1 MERRKV
7 VITRLRST
15 EYYTGTKL
23 KLLIDAI
30 YHLLDKFVENNED
43 IYDIDTHNCSIPSRE
58 KKRSNVRDY
67 QRLTDADV
75 VVIPSEV
82 EFAYN
87 IYGRIGNFMM
97 SRSWIRIRHIRNAF
111 LKNPK
116 PRKIIIISSDQ
127 ADTIELYRDKV
138 FKDIPNLTFYRLDES
153 EFPAGIHHLRY
164 VDIND
169 LNLDKTKKVDFC
181 YWGTSKRLKVDPTS
195 ELRDY
200 NVKDYLTSEGLPSR
214 QGAPDTAW
222 RTVFTEPLYVG
233 KVSEDVRHKILKQIY
248 LDDTITNNMIGYFDG
263 FKYTHKFEK
272 EFTKILPQIAESK
285 YTLCFNWP
293 GADKFLTARYN
304 ESLACDTLPL
314 VWQNYDCDN
323 QLVLDDRQRMF
334 SFDDIRKTITET
346 TDEYRAEWLGSIKEK
361 YDKVAMPT
369 TYYEMVFGHKLKT
382 LIDKDYA

>member
-334 SFDDIRKTITET
+334 SFDDIKKTITET
-346 TDEYRAEWLGSIKEK
+346 TDEYRVDWLGSIKEK

>member
-15 EYYTGTKL
+15 EYYTGPKL
-23 KLLIDAI
+23 KLLIEAI
-30 YHLLDKFVENNED
+30 YQVLDKFVENDED

-75 VVIPSEV
+75 VVIPSEI

-127 ADTIELYRDKV
+127 GDTIELYRDKV

-153 EFPAGIHHLRY
+153 EFPAGIHHLRN
-164 VDIND
+164 VAIND
-169 LNLDKTKKVDFC
+169 LNIDKTKKVDFC

-195 ELRDY
+195 DLRDY

-214 QGAPDTAW
+214 QGAPDTTW

-248 LDDTITNNMIGYFDG
+248 RDDTITNNMIGYFDG

-346 TDEYRAEWLGSIKEK
+346 TDEYRVEWLASIKEK
-361 YDKVAMPT
+361 YDKVAMPS
-369 TYYEMVFGHKLKT
+369 TYYEMVFDEKLT
-382 LIDKDYA
+382 RLIEKNDA

>member
-1 MERRKV
+1 MECRKV

-15 EYYTGTKL
+15 EYYTGIPL
-23 KLLIDAI
+23 QHIVDSI
-30 YHLLDKFVENNED
+30 YHLLDTFIENNEES
-43 IYDIDTHNCSIPSRE
+43 YDIETHNCSLPSRE

-87 IYGRIGNFMM
+87 IYGRIGNFML
-97 SRSWIRIRHIRNAF
+97 SRSWIYIKHIRNAF
-111 LKNPK
+111 LENPK
-116 PRKIIIISSDQ
+116 PRKVILITSDQ
-127 ADTIELYRDKV
+127 GDTIELYRDKV

-153 EFPAGIHHLRY
+153 EFPAGIHHLKYTNIKR
-164 VDIND
+164 VDV
-169 LNLDKTKKVDFC
+169 DKTKKIDFC

-214 QGAPDTAW
+214 QGATDTAW
-222 RTVFTEPLYVG
+222 RTVFVEPLYVG
-233 KVSEDVRHKILKQIY
+233 KVSEDERHKILKQIY
-248 LDDTITNNMIGYFDG
+248 RDDTISNNMIGYFDG
-263 FKYTHKFEK
+263 FKYTHKFDK
-272 EFTKILPQIAESK
+272 DLTKILPYIAESK

-334 SFDDIRKTITET
+334 SFDDIKKTITET
-346 TDEYRAEWLGSIKEK
+346 TEEERTEWLGEIRAK
-361 YDKVAMPT
+361 YEQVSKPIS
-369 TYYEMVFGHKLKT
+369 YYEKLFDSKMKHM
-382 LIDKDYA
+382 IDSA

>member
-1 MERRKV
+1 MERRKI

-15 EYYTGTKL
+15 EYYTGPKL
-23 KLLIDAI
+23 KLLIEAI
-30 YHLLDKFVENNED
+30 YQVLDKFVENNED

-75 VVIPSEV
+75 VVIPSEI

-127 ADTIELYRDKV
+127 GDTIELYRDKV

-153 EFPAGIHHLRY
+153 EFPAGIHHLRN
-164 VDIND
+164 VAIND
-169 LNLDKTKKVDFC
+169 LNIDKTKKVDFC

-195 ELRDY
+195 DLRDY

-214 QGAPDTAW
+214 QGAPDTTW

-248 LDDTITNNMIGYFDG
+248 RDDTITNNMIGYFDG

-346 TDEYRAEWLGSIKEK
+346 TDEYRVEWLASIKEK
-361 YDKVAMPT
+361 YDKVAMPS
-369 TYYEMVFGHKLKT
+369 TYYEMVFDEKLT
-382 LIDKDYA
+382 RLIEKNDA

>member
-15 EYYTGTKL
+15 EYYTGPKL
-23 KLLIDAI
+23 KLLIEAI
-30 YHLLDKFVENNED
+30 YQVLDKFVENNED

-75 VVIPSEV
+75 VVIPSEI

-127 ADTIELYRDKV
+127 GDTIELYRDKV

-153 EFPAGIHHLRY
+153 EFPAGIHHLRN
-164 VDIND
+164 VAIND
-169 LNLDKTKKVDFC
+169 LNIDKTKKVDFC

-195 ELRDY
+195 DLRDY

-214 QGAPDTAW
+214 QGAPDTTW

-248 LDDTITNNMIGYFDG
+248 RDDTITNNMIGYFDG

-346 TDEYRAEWLGSIKEK
+346 TDEYRVEWLASIKEK
-361 YDKVAMPT
+361 YDKVAMPS
-369 TYYEMVFGHKLKT
+369 TYYEMVFDEKLT
-382 LIDKDYA
+382 RLIEKNDA

>member
-111 LKNPK
+111 LENPK

-314 VWQNYDCDN
+314 VWKNYDCDN

>member
-87 IYGRIGNFMM
+87 IYGRISNFMM
-97 SRSWIRIRHIRNAF
+97 SRSWIRVRHIRNAF
-111 LKNPK
+111 LENPK
-116 PRKIIIISSDQ
+116 SRKIIIISSDQ
-127 ADTIELYRDKV
+127 ADTIELYRDKI

>member
-111 LKNPK
+111 LENPK

-369 TYYEMVFGHKLKT
+369 TYYEMVFGDKLKT
-382 LIDKDYA
+382 LIDKNGA

>member
-15 EYYTGTKL
+15 EYYTGTPL
-23 KLLIDAI
+23 QHIIDSI
-30 YHLLDKFVENNED
+30 YHLLDKFIENNED
-43 IYDIDTHNCSIPSRE
+43 IYDIETHNCSLPSRE

-87 IYGRIGNFMM
+87 IYGRIGNFML
-97 SRSWIRIRHIRNAF
+97 SRSWIYIKHIRNAF

-116 PRKIIIISSDQ
+116 PRKVILITSDQ
-127 ADTIELYRDKV
+127 GDTIELYRDKV

-153 EFPAGIHHLRY
+153 EFPAGIHHLKY
-164 VDIND
+164 ININNID
-169 LNLDKTKKVDFC
+169 VDKTKKIDFC
-181 YWGTSKRLKVDPTS
+181 YWGTSKKLKIDPTS

-200 NVKDYLTSEGLPSR
+200 NVKDYLTSDGKPSR
-214 QGAPDTAW
+214 RGKPDTAW
-222 RTVFTEPLYVG
+222 RTMFVEPLYVG
-233 KVSEDVRHKILKQIY
+233 KPSEDVRHKILKQIY
-248 LDDTITNNMIGYFDG
+248 RDDNISNNMIGYFDG
-263 FKYTHKFEK
+263 FKYTHKFDK
-272 EFTKILPQIAESK
+272 DLTKILPYIAESK

-293 GADKFLTARYN
+293 GSERFLTARYN
-304 ESLACDTLPL
+304 ESLVCDTLPL

-334 SFDDIRKTITET
+334 SFEEIKQTITET
-346 TDEYRAEWLGSIKEK
+346 TEEERNEWLGEIRAK
-361 YDKVAMPT
+361 YEQVSKPIE
-369 TYYEMVFGHKLKT
+369 YYEQLFD
-382 LIDKDYA
+382 DKIKRMIENKA

>member
-15 EYYTGTKL
+15 EYYTGEKL
-23 KLLIDAI
+23 RLLIDAI
-30 YHLLDKFVENNED
+30 YQLLDKFVENNED

-97 SRSWIRIRHIRNAF
+97 SRSWIRVRHIRNAF
-111 LKNPK
+111 LENPK

-127 ADTIELYRDKV
+127 GDTIELYRDKV
-138 FKDIPNLTFYRLDES
+138 FKDVPNLTFYRLDES

-169 LNLDKTKKVDFC
+169 LNFDKTKKVDFC
-181 YWGTSKRLKVDPTS
+181 YWGTSKRLKVDLTS

-200 NVKDYLTSEGLPSR
+200 NVKDYLTSEGLPSK

-222 RTVFTEPLYVG
+222 RTVFTEPLHVG

-248 LDDTITNNMIGYFDG
+248 RDDTITNNMIGYFDG

-304 ESLACDTLPL
+304 EGLACDTLPL

-361 YDKVAMPT
+361 YSKVARPT
-369 TYYEMVFGHKLKT
+369 EYYEKLFDDKLKT
-382 LIDKDYA
+382 LIEKNGA

>member
-127 ADTIELYRDKV
+127 ADTIELYRDKI

>member
-15 EYYTGTKL
+15 EYYTGPKL
-23 KLLIDAI
+23 KLLIEAI
-30 YHLLDKFVENNED
+30 YQVLDKFVENNED

-75 VVIPSEV
+75 VVIPSEI

-127 ADTIELYRDKV
+127 GDTIELYRDKV

-153 EFPAGIHHLRY
+153 EFPAGIHHLRN
-164 VDIND
+164 VAIND
-169 LNLDKTKKVDFC
+169 LNIDKTKKVDFC
-181 YWGTSKRLKVDPTS
+181 YWGTSKRLKVDSTS

-214 QGAPDTAW
+214 RGAPDTAW

-248 LDDTITNNMIGYFDG
+248 RDDTITNNMIGYFDG

-346 TDEYRAEWLGSIKEK
+346 TDKYRVEWLASIKDK
-361 YDKVAMPT
+361 YDKVAMPS
-369 TYYEMVFGHKLKT
+369 TYYEMVFDEKLT
-382 LIDKDYA
+382 RLIEKNDA

>member
-15 EYYTGTKL
+15 EYYTGPKL
-23 KLLIDAI
+23 KLLIEAI
-30 YHLLDKFVENNED
+30 YQVLDKFVENNED

-75 VVIPSEV
+75 VVIPSEI

-127 ADTIELYRDKV
+127 GDTIELYRDKV

-164 VDIND
+164 VSINE
-169 LNLDKTKKVDFC
+169 LNIDKTKKVDFC

-195 ELRDY
+195 DLRDY

-214 QGAPDTAW
+214 RGDPDTAW

-248 LDDTITNNMIGYFDG
+248 IDDTITNNMIGYFDG

-272 EFTKILPQIAESK
+272 EFIKILPQIAESK

-346 TDEYRAEWLGSIKEK
+346 TDEYRVEWLASIKEK
-361 YDKVAMPT
+361 YDKVAMPS
-369 TYYEMVFGHKLKT
+369 TYYEMVFDEKLT
-382 LIDKDYA
+382 RLIEKNDA

>member
-111 LKNPK
+111 LENPK